1 MGGEAMEQASMQ
13 ALLQADEERLRHTL
27 RANDS
32 IEKSR
37 EHSLD
42 TLSEELGNLLL
53 RYNAAC
59 GADRMRQA
67 LADCVT
73 ATARDSLA
81 LLKAAGAEK
90 ETARRESSGWAMLL
104 LLVAVIAAAA
114 SVLLGET
121 MRLISIGCAAAAV
134 IAAFAAGRL
143 WFHRQA
149 VTVRP
154 TLDPET
160 LWLGMKRTSETMDR
174 KIDAFCERAS
184 EWAQERE
191 ASNGG
196 DALDEETLRLFGD
209 LLEALYADN
218 GDFALRQ
225 LKKIRPCLRALGI
238 ETVDYA
244 GENADLFELFPSKRP
259 GVTLRPALR
268 AGDRL
273 LLAGRATEQAE

>member
-1 MGGEAMEQASMQ
+1 MEKTSMQ
-13 ALLQADEERLRHTL
+13 ALLQADEERLRNTL

-42 TLSEELGNLLL
+42 TLNEEFGNLLL

-59 GADRMRQA
+59 GSDRMRQA

-90 ETARRESSGWAMLL
+90 ETPRRESSGWAMLL

-114 SVLLGET
+114 GVLLLESI
-121 MRLISIGCAAAAV
+121 RLAGILCAAAAV

-143 WFHRQA
+143 WFRRQE

-154 TLDPET
+154 TLDPDA
-160 LWLGMKRTSETMDR
+160 LWLGVKRTGETMDL
-174 KIDAFCERAS
+174 KIDAFCERAA

-191 ASNGG
+191 KADAGE
-196 DALDEETLRLFGD
+196 ALDEDTLRLFGD
-209 LLEALYADN
+209 LLEALYAEN

-238 ETVDYA
+238 EPVDFD
-244 GENADLFELFPSKRP
+244 GDNADLFELFPSKKP
-259 GVTLRPALR
+259 GVTLRPALQ

-273 LLAGRATEQAE
+273 LLAGRATEQAD